1 MKTSA
6 KKTIL
11 KNAAKNVMAGKYFAS
26 ITAFLFYGMMVLCLN
41 RFSINLN
48 RVFCL
53 SLMNA
58 LNLNAESLLILCLSY
73 VIPFLFSV
81 ITNVFQL
88 GFCLFFLN
96 FATGKTAYV
105 SDLLYGFFHHL
116 GKSLKLSLATTLVS
130 FFCMLPS
137 EPILEMLLG
146 TAKLSVSRVL
156 LLVLAQLVFLLIL
169 LPLGLALSQVF
180 YLALDY
186 PDLTAGEIL
195 RLSLKVMKGKKRQLF
210 IIQLSFL
217 PLYLLGVLSFGIGLF
232 WIVPYQKMTLTLY
245 YLDLMK
251 PSDPEIA

>member
-1 MKTSA
+1 M
-6 KKTIL
+6 
-11 KNAAKNVMAGKYFAS
+11 
-26 ITAFLFYGMMVLCLN
+26 
-41 RFSINLN
+41 
-48 RVFCL
+48 
-53 SLMNA
+53 
-58 LNLNAESLLILCLSY
+58 
-73 VIPFLFSV
+73 
-81 ITNVFQL
+81 
-88 GFCLFFLN
+88 
-96 FATGKTAYV
+96 
-105 SDLLYGFFHHL
+105 
-116 GKSLKLSLATTLVS
+116 
-130 FFCMLPS
+130 
-137 EPILEMLLG
+137 
-146 TAKLSVSRVL
+146 
-156 LLVLAQLVFLLIL
+156 LVLAQLVFLLIF